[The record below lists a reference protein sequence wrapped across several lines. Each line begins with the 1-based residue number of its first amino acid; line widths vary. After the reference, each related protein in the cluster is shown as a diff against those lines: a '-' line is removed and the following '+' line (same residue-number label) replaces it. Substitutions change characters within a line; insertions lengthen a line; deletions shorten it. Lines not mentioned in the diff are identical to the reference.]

1 MRVKDTIFC
10 DDIRYEQNNKL
21 SLMGVY
27 NDRIVFKVSSDAKI
41 SGPIPT
47 RLATLVRIEI
57 ESGDE
62 QPDQFTYEL
71 ILNGKQ
77 LATTRGDFKVAKDQI
92 LANINIVILGEG
104 VPLEIGKLGL
114 KVALLSAEKQI
125 FSAEIPDALIVQIE
139 AE

>member
-1 MRVKDTIFC
+1 MRVKDIIFC
-10 DDIRYEQNNKL
+10 DDIRYEQNNKI

-27 NDRIVFKVSSDAKI
+27 NDRIVFKVPSDAKI
-41 SGPIPT
+41 SGPIST

-62 QPDQFTYEL
+62 RPDQFTYEL

-77 LATTRGDFKVAKDQI
+77 LASTRGDFKVTKDQT
-92 LANINIVILGEG
+92 LANIVILGEG

-125 FSAEIPDALIVQIE
+125 FSAEILDALIVQIE
-139 AE
+139 AG